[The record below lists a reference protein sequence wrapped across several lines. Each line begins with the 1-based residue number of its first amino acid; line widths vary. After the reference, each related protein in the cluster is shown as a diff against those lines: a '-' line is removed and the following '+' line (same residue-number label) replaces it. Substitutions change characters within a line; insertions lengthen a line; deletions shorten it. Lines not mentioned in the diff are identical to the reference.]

1 MSIWTVRVEQII
13 EGKYEWSSRCDNLQC
28 QKLTWHILCTFHLSN
43 FRGGKVHFSTNCTI
57 LWDQVPFVRH
67 REQTKNNETIEIAYL
82 NETIVSVLKLDKKG
96 QSICHATRDYE
107 RNSCGE
113 EFGLQL

>member
-1 MSIWTVRVEQII
+1 M
-13 EGKYEWSSRCDNLQC
+13 
-28 QKLTWHILCTFHLSN
+28 
-43 FRGGKVHFSTNCTI
+43 
-57 LWDQVPFVRH
+57 RH
-67 REQTKNNETIEIAYL
+67 RERTKNNETIEIAYL

-107 RNSCGE
+107 RNDCSE